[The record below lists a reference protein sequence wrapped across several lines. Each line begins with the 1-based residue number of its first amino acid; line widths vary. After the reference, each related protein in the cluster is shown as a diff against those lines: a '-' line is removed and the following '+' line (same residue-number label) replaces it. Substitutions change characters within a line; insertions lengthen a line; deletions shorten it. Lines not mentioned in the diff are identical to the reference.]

1 MRDSRTPP
9 GPGGP
14 DSMAEDRAPS
24 PTTFSDYDAIERAV
38 AETERGRWFLS
49 EFSRRV
55 RMAETRTL
63 LDAIARLEGVLT
75 EGHEAPDVAPIR
87 SGLSDMADL
96 ISRTRARVAIAPFD
110 TLEPSAVDALAV
122 VARTSRRVAASL
134 AATADHI
141 RDTAASLR
149 DRGVGVDI
157 CRAVERHATEVST
170 TAKIQDLTAQRVGAI
185 VEALCRLEEQI
196 EGLRL
201 HGEGPAPGGA
211 VAPAAPETRVEAAF
225 ARLNP
230 FAFPASGQ
238 LRSPSRETPSRVT

>member
-1 MRDSRTPP
+1 
-9 GPGGP
+9 
-14 DSMAEDRAPS
+14 MAEDRAPS

-38 AETERGRWFLS
+38 AETERGRWFLG
-49 EFSRRV
+49 EYSRRV

-63 LDAIARLEGVLT
+63 LDAIARLEDVLAQD
-75 EGHEAPDVAPIR
+75 HQAPDVAPIR
-87 SGLSDMADL
+87 SGLADMAEL
-96 ISRTRARVAIAPFD
+96 ISRARARVAIAPFD

-134 AATADHI
+134 TTTADHI

-149 DRGVGVDI
+149 DQGIGIDL

-185 VEALCRLEEQI
+185 VEALRRLEEQI

-201 HGEGPAPGGA
+201 HCEGPAPRSA
-211 VAPAAPETRVEAAF
+211 VAPSAPETRVEAAF

-230 FAFPASGQ
+230 LARPASGQ